1 MPAGTGLPCSNWPTT
16 TLRILLTPAIGAR
29 SSPTNR
35 PRRAASGVGNEREKR
50 MRSRLDADEPRF
62 VRRAVLGGG
71 SAALLASVS
80 GGPSAAEDSESPNGP
95 LSEIPIVLPKTEFVY
110 EALFDLEPVMMLGQ
124 GPLGERRIIPI
135 AGGVFAGPRIKGK
148 ILPGGADR
156 QLVRKDGAK
165 LLNALYELQTDDG
178 AVITVNNRVLI
189 DKRPDGTP
197 YVFSSIDITA
207 PGGPHDWLNHLVF
220 VGTLHGM
227 VPKPK
232 VLIRVCSLT

>member
-1 MPAGTGLPCSNWPTT
+1 MA
-16 TLRILLTPAIGAR
+16 
-29 SSPTNR
+29 
-35 PRRAASGVGNEREKR
+35 
-50 MRSRLDADEPRF
+50 SRLDADEPRF
-62 VRRAVLGGG
+62 ARRAVLGGG

-80 GGPSAAEDSESPNGP
+80 GGRSAAEDSQSPSGP
-95 LSEIPIVLPKTEFVY
+95 LSEIPIVLPKTELVY

-135 AGGVFAGPRIKGK
+135 SGGVFAGPRIKGK

-165 LLNALYELQTDDG
+165 MLNALYELQTDDG

-197 YVFSSIDITA
+197 YVFSSIDLTA
-207 PGGPHDWLNHLVF
+207 PEGPHDWLNHLVF

-227 VPKPK
+227 APKPN
-232 VLIRVCSLT
+232 VLIRVYSLT

>member
-1 MPAGTGLPCSNWPTT
+1 MG
-16 TLRILLTPAIGAR
+16 
-29 SSPTNR
+29 
-35 PRRAASGVGNEREKR
+35 
-50 MRSRLDADEPRF
+50 SRLDADEPRF
-62 VRRAVLGGG
+62 VRRAVLGGT

-80 GGPSAAEDSESPNGP
+80 GGPSAAEDSQSPNGP
-95 LSEIPIVLPKTEFVY
+95 LSEIPIVLPKTELVY

-148 ILPGGADR
+148 VLPGGADR

-165 LLNALYELQTDDG
+165 MLNALYELQTDDG

-189 DKRPDGTP
+189 DKRPDGAP
-197 YVFSSIDITA
+197 YVFSNIDITA
-207 PGGPHDWLNHLVF
+207 PEGPHDWLNHLVF

-227 VPKPK
+227 APKPN
-232 VLIRVCSLT
+232 VLIRVYNLT

>member
-1 MPAGTGLPCSNWPTT
+1 MGS
-16 TLRILLTPAIGAR
+16 
-29 SSPTNR
+29 
-35 PRRAASGVGNEREKR
+35 RE
-50 MRSRLDADEPRF
+50 DAHDPGF
-62 VRRAVLGGG
+62 ARRAVLGGG

-80 GGPSAAEDSESPNGP
+80 GSPSAAEDSPAPNGP
-95 LSEIPIVLPKTEFVY
+95 LSEIPIVLPKTEVVY

-148 ILPGGADR
+148 VLPGGADR

-165 LLNALYELQTDDG
+165 MLNALYELQADDG

-189 DKRPDGTP
+189 DKRPDGAP

-207 PGGPHDWLNHLVF
+207 PEGPYDWLNHLVF

-227 VPKPK
+227 APKPN
-232 VLIRVCSLT
+232 VLIRVYSLT